1 MAQAR
6 AVQVAR
12 YDGHAVMCANA
23 DAQAAVPEQVA
34 TPDTEGLLRVART
47 IADLDRSAGVQR
59 NYIAEAFSF
68 RLNLAK
74 QG

>member
-1 MAQAR
+1 VAQAR
-6 AVQVAR
+6 AVQIAR
-12 YDGHAVMCANA
+12 HDGHVGIWANA

-47 IADLDRSAGVQR
+47 IADLDRSACLRR